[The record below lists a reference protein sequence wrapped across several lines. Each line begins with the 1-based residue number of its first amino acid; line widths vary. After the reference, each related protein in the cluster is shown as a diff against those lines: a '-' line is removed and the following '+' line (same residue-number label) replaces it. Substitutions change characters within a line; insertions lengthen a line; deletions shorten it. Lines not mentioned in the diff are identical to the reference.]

1 MGKAVKPIKNIE
13 DELKLIRHLEN
24 RDKRVYIYWLIAR
37 SGAYRS
43 TEVLNLTVE
52 DIERC
57 LNKGYFDF
65 REQKTGKRR
74 DLPIEQE
81 TRYILN
87 EYIRDKAGYMVLF
100 PSRTGYNQPITY
112 RQMQRLIKSYGLECG
127 IKNIGT
133 HTPRKSAS
141 YQLYIST
148 NGNIEEV
155 KKLLGHER
163 TKDTYR
169 YIDAEE
175 ESKMYMLKK
184 TNNPFKLLAHK
195 RIGKKAEVRG

>member
-13 DELKLIRHLEN
+13 DELKLIKHLYD
-24 RDKRVYIYWLIAR
+24 RDERVYIYWLIAR

-43 TEVLNLTVE
+43 TEVINLTVG
-52 DIERC
+52 DIKRC

-74 DLPIEQE
+74 DLPIEAE
-81 TRYILN
+81 VHTILWN
-87 EYIRDKAGYMVLF
+87 YVKDKYAFQVLF
-100 PSRTGYNQPITY
+100 PSNKGYNQPLTY
-112 RQMQRLIKSYGLECG
+112 RQMQRLIKEYGIECG

-141 YQLYIST
+141 YQLYIET

-175 ESKMYMLKK
+175 ESKLYRIRK
-184 TNNPFKLLAHK
+184 TNNPFKQIAYDMRYRK
-195 RIGKKAEVRG
+195 EG